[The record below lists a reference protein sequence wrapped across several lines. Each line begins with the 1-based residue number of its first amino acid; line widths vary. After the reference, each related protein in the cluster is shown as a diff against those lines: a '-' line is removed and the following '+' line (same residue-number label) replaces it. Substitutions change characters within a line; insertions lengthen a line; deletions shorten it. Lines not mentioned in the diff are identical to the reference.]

1 MRARIESSVA
11 LRRAAQALVDAC
23 LLALAYALAY
33 ILRFDSIPHRYQ
45 DLLLQSIAFVV
56 VGKLAIFYAF
66 GLYHKL
72 WRFIDQQDFES
83 IVKAVVAGSVAM
95 VAVFFAI
102 PKSVALDPPRG
113 VIALDLLLTLG
124 LVGGV
129 RFLLRAVIERPFR
142 GAPARRGSREVLIV
156 GAGNGGQLVAAE
168 LRRNPDIGVPI
179 GFVDDDPRKLGMRV
193 AGLKV
198 EGTTDQLPRV
208 LDGAEPD
215 EVIIAIPSAPGVLRQ
230 RVVTACRS
238 RGIPVRTLPTV
249 FELLSGGVE
258 LMRQVREVQ
267 VEDVLGRE
275 PVRVE
280 IDRLGAYLSGEVVLV
295 TGAGG
300 SIGAELCRQ
309 ISRVGPKR
317 LVLVDNAE
325 NSLFEIRRELESDR
339 HFTRALAVLADCKDA
354 VRMGEVFEEHRPAVV
369 FHAAAY
375 KHVPLMEEN
384 PIEAVRNNAVATRI
398 VAAAAGSASAK
409 RFVLVSTDK
418 AVTPATVM
426 GASKALAE
434 WALEAA
440 QHRFPDTKFATV
452 RFGNVLG
459 SSGSVV
465 PIFRRQIAAG
475 GPLTVTDP
483 AMTRYFMTIPEAVQ
497 LIIRSGALAAGGE
510 VYVLEM
516 GDPVKIVDL
525 ARNMIR
531 LSGREPDTDIAIE
544 FVGRRPGEKIHEE
557 LFNPDE
563 RPQPTPAEK
572 IVTAV
577 RPPLRPEWVEEA
589 FARVEELV
597 YSGDAHGLAATVAA
611 LAEERAATAAAAA
624 VLDPSP
630 RPQRTV

>member
-1 MRARIESSVA
+1 MLNRLSASVVARR
-11 LRRAAQALVDAC
+11 LAQALIDAC
-23 LLALAYALAY
+23 LVALAYLLAFV
-33 ILRFDSIPHRYQ
+33 LRFDPSIPQRY
-45 DLLLQSIAFVV
+45 DDMLTASIWFVV
-56 VGKLAIFYAF
+56 AGKILIFWAN

-72 WRFIDQQDFES
+72 WRFVDAKDFEA
-83 IVKAVVAGSVAM
+83 IVRSVVMASTALVA
-95 VAVFFAI
+95 AFFLVPSSWTA
-102 PKSVALDPPRG
+102 DPPRG
-113 VIALDLLLTLG
+113 VIALDLLLTLV
-124 LVGGV
+124 LIGGMRFVV
-129 RFLLRAVIERPFR
+129 RMVTERRPFR
-142 GAPARRGSREVLIV
+142 APIARKGAREVLVV

-168 LRRNPDIGVPI
+168 LRRNPELGGTPI
-179 GFVDDDPRKLGMRV
+179 GFVDDDPRKQGMRI

-198 EGTTDQLPRV
+198 EGSTDDLPRI

-230 RVVTACRS
+230 KVVTACRE
-238 RGIPVRTLPTV
+238 REIPVRTLPTV
-249 FELLSGGVE
+249 FELLSGGLN
-258 LMRQVREVQ
+258 LMRQVREVR

-300 SIGAELCRQ
+300 SIGSELCRQ
-309 ISRVGPKR
+309 ISRVGPKQ

-325 NSLFEIRRELESDR
+325 NSLFEIRRELEHDR
-339 HFTRALAVLADCKDA
+339 HFTRTLAVLGDCKDA
-354 VRMGEVFEEHRPAVV
+354 VRMGEVFEEHQPGVV

-384 PIEAVRNNAVATRI
+384 PVEAVRNNAVATRI
-398 VAAAAGSASAK
+398 VAAAAGRAGAK
-409 RFVLVSTDK
+409 RFMLVSTDK

-440 QHRFPDTKFATV
+440 QPRFPDTTFATV

-475 GPLTVTDP
+475 GPVTVTDP

-497 LIIRSGALAAGGE
+497 LIIRSGALASGGE

-531 LSGREPDTDIAIE
+531 LSGREPDTEIAIE

-572 IVTAV
+572 IVVAA
-577 RPPLRPEWVEEA
+577 RPPLDPDWVEEA

-597 YSGDAHGLAATVAA
+597 YAGDARGLAATVAE
-611 LAEERAATAAAAA
+611 LAGRRR
-624 VLDPSP
+624 V
-630 RPQRTV
+630 TV

>member
-1 MRARIESSVA
+1 V
-11 LRRAAQALVDAC
+11 
-23 LLALAYALAY
+23 
-33 ILRFDSIPHRYQ
+33 
-45 DLLLQSIAFVV
+45 
-56 VGKLAIFYAF
+56 
-66 GLYHKL
+66 
-72 WRFIDQQDFES
+72 DQQDFES
-83 IVKAVVAGSVAM
+83 IVKAVVTSSVAM

-129 RFLLRAVIERPFR
+129 RFLVRAVLERPFR
-142 GAPARRGSREVLIV
+142 GALAKRGTREVLIV

-168 LRRNPDIGVPI
+168 LRRNPELGQPI
-179 GFVDDDPRKLGMRV
+179 GFVDDDPRKQGMRV
-193 AGLKV
+193 GGLKV
-198 EGTTDQLPRV
+198 EGTTDTLPRV

-215 EVIIAIPSAPGVLRQ
+215 EVIIAIPSAPGVVRQ
-230 RVVTACRS
+230 KVVTACRE
-238 RGIPVRTLPTV
+238 RDIPVRTLPTV
-249 FELLSGGVE
+249 FELLSGGVD
-258 LMRQVREVQ
+258 LMRQIREVQ
-267 VEDVLGRE
+267 VEDVLGRQ

-280 IDRLGAYLSGEVVLV
+280 IDRVGAYLSGEVVLV

-309 ISRVGPKR
+309 ISRVGPKQI
-317 LVLVDNAE
+317 VLVDNAE
-325 NSLFEIRRELESDR
+325 NSLFEIRRELEQDR
-339 HFTRALAVLADCKDA
+339 HFTRTLAVLADCKDA
-354 VRMGEVFEEHRPAVV
+354 VRMSEVFEEHEPGVV

-384 PIEAVRNNAVATRI
+384 PVEAVRNNAVATRI
-398 VAAAAGSASAK
+398 LAAAAGTAGAK

-440 QHRFPDTKFATV
+440 QHRYPQTAFATV

-475 GPLTVTDP
+475 GPVTVTDA

-497 LIIRSGALAAGGE
+497 LIIRSGALAKGGE

-531 LSGREPDTDIAIE
+531 LSGREPDTEIAVEI
-544 FVGRRPGEKIHEE
+544 VGRRPGEKIHEE

-572 IVTAV
+572 IMVAV
-577 RPPLRPEWVEEA
+577 RPPLDPEWVEGA

-597 YSGDAHGLAATVAA
+597 YSGDARGLAATVSQ
-611 LAEERAATAAAAA
+611 LAEERAATVALAGGDGPPPEWTA
-624 VLDPSP
+624 
-630 RPQRTV
+630 

>member
-1 MRARIESSVA
+1 MRARIQSSVA
-11 LRRAAQALVDAC
+11 LRRAVQASVDAC
-23 LLALAYALAY
+23 LLALAYGFAY
-33 ILRFDSIPHRYQ
+33 VLRFDSIPHRYQ
-45 DLLLQSIAFVV
+45 QLLVQSIAFVV
-56 VGKLAIFYAF
+56 VGKLLIFAVF

-83 IVKAVVAGSVAM
+83 IVKAVVAGSVAL
-95 VAVFFAI
+95 VAVFYAI

-129 RFLLRAVIERPFR
+129 RFLVRAVLERRFR
-142 GAPARRGSREVLIV
+142 GAPVRRGAREVLVV

-168 LRRNPDIGVPI
+168 LRRNPDLGVPI
-179 GFVDDDPRKLGMRV
+179 GFVDDDPRKQGMRV
-193 AGLKV
+193 SGLKV
-198 EGTTDQLPRV
+198 EGTTDQLARV
-208 LDGAEPD
+208 LDDAEPE

-230 RVVTACRS
+230 KVVTACRA

-309 ISRVGPKR
+309 ISRVGPKQ

-325 NSLFEIRRELESDR
+325 NSLFEIRRELEQDR
-339 HFTRALAVLADCKDA
+339 HFTRTLAILGDCKDA
-354 VRMGEVFEEHRPAVV
+354 VRMGEVFTEHRPGVV

-384 PIEAVRNNAVATRI
+384 PVEAVRNNAVGTRI
-398 VAAAAGSASAK
+398 VAAAAGNADAK

-418 AVTPATVM
+418 AVSPTTVM

-440 QHRFPDTKFATV
+440 QHRFPQTTFATV

-475 GPLTVTDP
+475 GPVTVTDP

-497 LIIRSGALAAGGE
+497 LIIRSGALARGGE

-516 GDPVKIVDL
+516 GDPVKIIDL

-531 LSGREPDTDIAIE
+531 LSGREPDTEIAIE

-572 IVTAV
+572 IVTAA
-577 RPPLRPEWVEEA
+577 RAPLDPEWVEGA

-597 YSGDAHGLAATVAA
+597 YAGDARGLAATVAA
-611 LAEERAATAAAAA
+611 LAEERGAPVVVDAAET
-624 VLDPSP
+624 PSP
-630 RPQRTV
+630 TAEPAG